1 MSSYS
6 KLLTNTNYNQPTT
19 WSCLVGWFWIFSWH
33 NALNTSLQGLNA
45 VVSQLYSHIKPFGTK
60 LLLFQRHLSE
70 TQPNTTHFPS
80 LQEIMTSFPQT
91 NISTEM
97 RRYVADI
104 SSLAE
109 KFQHRFRDF
118 AAVRRSCFFPLLCP
132 WTLMTPS
139 IAVGIHVV
147 YPGCWFKIENAS
159 IFVFDIWFKIK

>member
-19 WSCLVGWFWIFSWH
+19 WSCLAGWFWIFSWH

-45 VVSQLYSHIKPFGTK
+45 VVSQLYSHIK
-60 LLLFQRHLSE
+60 LLLFQRHLSQ

-91 NISTEM
+91 NISTQM

-104 SSLAE
+104 SSLVE
-109 KFQHRFRDF
+109 EFQHRFQDF

-139 IAVGIHVV
+139 IAVGILVV
-147 YPGCWFKIENAS
+147 YPGCWFKIENTS
-159 IFVFDIWFKIK
+159 IFVFDIWLKIK